1 MDNLSVADQ
10 CSWPRHWLWRLY
22 QEPGVDSEGKDIV
35 DIVDDATDESDAANN
50 DEDQPEDPPACTL
63 GQGYVMKSV
72 SWGP

>member
-1 MDNLSVADQ
+1 
-10 CSWPRHWLWRLY
+10 LY

-35 DIVDDATDESDAANN
+35 EIVGDATDESEAANN

-72 SWGP
+72 S